1 MARKRIGE
9 LLLERGAIT
18 AAQLEA
24 ALQAQ
29 QRTRQRLGAALVSL
43 GAITEKTLAHALSE
57 ALGVPV
63 IDLGTRPPDWSAIHL
78 LRSRFCEQH
87 DLFPISVENVGGRRV
102 LVVAMADP
110 LDSAALQEMEF
121 TTGMKVSPRVAPL
134 SAVRACIQRY
144 SHPDVPARTTSS
156 TGLPTAD
163 EDDVEEIILGQEELA
178 AEGDEIIVG
187 EEELPPGEMTRRV
200 SLEQLIQEREQQR
213 RLKRGQGKT
222 SARPSTGDVGAEL
235 DSLFGES
242 AHAEP
247 VDRVEELER
256 KFWALMRIMARK
268 GLLTKEEFTQ
278 ELDDEG

>member
-87 DLFPISVENVGGRRV
+87 DLFPVALENVGGRRL

-110 LDSAALQEMEF
+110 LDTAGLQEMEF
-121 TTGMKVSPRVAPL
+121 TTGLKVSPRVASL
-134 SAVRACIQRY
+134 SAVRTAIQRY
-144 SHPDVPARTTSS
+144 YHRPPPATTPAPIQAPEPLPDAQ
-156 TGLPTAD
+156 
-163 EDDVEEIILGQEELA
+163 EDDVEEII
-178 AEGDEIIVG
+178 VG
-187 EEELPPGEMTRRV
+187 EELPPGETTRRV

-213 RLKRGQGKT
+213 RLKRGQGKS
-222 SARPSTGDVGAEL
+222 SARPSTGDVSAEL

-242 AHAEP
+242 ASAEP

-268 GLLTKEEFTQ
+268 GLLTNEEFTR
-278 ELDDEG
+278 ELDDEEGN

>member
-29 QRTRQRLGAALVSL
+29 QRTHQRLGAALVSL

-87 DLFPISVENVGGRRV
+87 DLFPVALESVGGRRL

-110 LDSAALQEMEF
+110 LDAAGLQEMEF
-121 TTGMKVSPRVAPL
+121 TTGLKVSPRVAPL
-134 SAVRACIQRY
+134 SAVRTAIQRY
-144 SHPDVPARTTSS
+144 YHRPAPAPAQAPEPIPDA
-156 TGLPTAD
+156 L
-163 EDDVEEIILGQEELA
+163 EDDIE
-178 AEGDEIIVG
+178 EIIVG
-187 EEELPPGEMTRRV
+187 EELPPGETTRRV
-200 SLEQLIQEREQQR
+200 SLEQLIQEREQER
-213 RLKRGQGKT
+213 RRKRGQ
-222 SARPSTGDVGAEL
+222 ARPAGAKPAGDVSAAL
-235 DSLFGES
+235 DSLFGDS
-242 AHAEP
+242 APAEP

-268 GLLTKEEFTQ
+268 GLLTNEEFTR
-278 ELDDEG
+278 ELDDESEG

>member
-29 QRTRQRLGAALVSL
+29 QRTHQRLGAVLVSL

-63 IDLGTRPPDWSAIHL
+63 IDLAARAPDWSAIHL

-87 DLFPISVENVGGRRV
+87 DLFPVALESVGGRRV

-110 LDSAALQEMEF
+110 LDSAGLQEMEF
-121 TTGMKVSPRVAPL
+121 TTGLKVSPRVAPL
-134 SAVRACIQRY
+134 SAVRTAIQRY
-144 SHPDVPARTTSS
+144 YHRPAPSPAPAS
-156 TGLPTAD
+156 TQAPEPLPNAL
-163 EDDVEEIILGQEELA
+163 EDDVEEII
-178 AEGDEIIVG
+178 VG
-187 EEELPPGEMTRRV
+187 EELPPGENTRRV
-200 SLEQLIQEREQQR
+200 SLEQLIQEREQQQ
-213 RLKRGQGKT
+213 RLKRGQ
-222 SARPSTGDVGAEL
+222 ARPTGTRPAGDVSAEL
-235 DSLFGES
+235 DSLFGN
-242 AHAEP
+242 AAPTEP

-268 GLLTKEEFTQ
+268 GLLTNEEFTR
-278 ELDDEG
+278 ELDDESES